1 VKEEATKLPN
11 DLALISSQ
19 LDSLKNSLNQIHI
32 SIDQTKDQ
40 LPTYFDQ
47 VRLAIILVIIGFLAL
62 AAVFIL
68 AGVSTLSMRKA
79 LIQIEE
85 RKQKE

>member
-1 VKEEATKLPN
+1 MKEEATKLPN

-79 LIQIEE
+79 LIQFEE